1 MSMKRF
7 GSIVAAALFLS
18 ATAFAQTAPAPTDV
32 GLINFQRALAQNDE
46 GVKAATAYTDE
57 GKKLQAE
64 LTKYQTKVTEL
75 QDKLTKS
82 GPTMS
87 DADRNTLTRDI
98 EKAKKD
104 LEREQEDAQMAIDDK
119 QDELFRPIADR
130 VHKVVESYAKES
142 NLVLVLNISDDML
155 YAGPAVDITVEII
168 RRVNADIVKNPA
180 KH

>member
-1 MSMKRF
+1 MKRF
-7 GSIVAAALFLS
+7 GSIVAAALFFA
-18 ATAFAQTAPAPTDV
+18 ATAFAQTTPSPTAV

-46 GVKAATAYTDE
+46 GVKAGNAYTEE
-57 GKKLQAE
+57 GKRLQAE

-87 DADRNTLTRDI
+87 DTDRNALTRDI

-104 LEREQEDAQMAIDDK
+104 MEREQEDAQMAIDEK

-130 VHKVVESYAKES
+130 VHKIVEGYAKEL

-155 YAGPAVDITVEII
+155 YASDVVDITTEII
-168 RRVNADIVKNPA
+168 RRTNADIVKNPA
-180 KH
+180 TKKP